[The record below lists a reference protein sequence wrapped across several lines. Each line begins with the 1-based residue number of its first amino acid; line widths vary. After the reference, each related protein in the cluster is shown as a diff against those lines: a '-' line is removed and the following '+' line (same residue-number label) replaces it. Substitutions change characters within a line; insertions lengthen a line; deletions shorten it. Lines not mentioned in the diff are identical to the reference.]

1 MKFEAIERET
11 VILDPGNNM
20 ERKTIPSEIR
30 KDPLTG
36 RTSRICHFMPLKWE
50 KPDFDQLVAG
60 TEKTCP
66 FCPDWV
72 MKVTPCFPEEIVPEG
87 RMVLDDKVL
96 FPNIAPYD
104 SLSACATFGNRHFI
118 PMTEIA
124 PGHIVDAF
132 RLAIRFFRRL
142 DEINHPESFYHLINW
157 NYMPAS
163 GSSLIHPHLQVFA
176 SAYAPHLLQQ
186 ELSCAKRYL
195 QQQETNYWDDLVE
208 TEKADSKRFLGEIGR
223 TNWLTVYAPLG
234 VAGDIVAVVDDVCC
248 TLELT
253 QDDISHL
260 AQGLTKLMA
269 AYDKMGVYNFNMNF
283 FPGSRGDDHARFHL
297 VFSPRTFFNQALGT
311 PDVGA
316 LRNLYNESLCMAFPE
331 EINEQLKSEF

>member
-1 MKFEAIERET
+1 
-11 VILDPGNNM
+11 
-20 ERKTIPSEIR
+20 
-30 KDPLTG
+30 
-36 RTSRICHFMPLKWE
+36 
-50 KPDFDQLVAG
+50 
-60 TEKTCP
+60 
-66 FCPDWV
+66 
-72 MKVTPCFPEEIVPEG
+72 
-87 RMVLDDKVL
+87 
-96 FPNIAPYD
+96 
-104 SLSACATFGNRHFI
+104 
-118 PMTEIA
+118 
-124 PGHIVDAF
+124 
-132 RLAIRFFRRL
+132 
-142 DEINHPESFYHLINW
+142 
-157 NYMPAS
+157 
-163 GSSLIHPHLQVFA
+163 
-176 SAYAPHLLQQ
+176 LLQQ

-208 TEKADSKRFLGEIGR
+208 TEKADGKRFLGEIGR

-316 LRNLYNESLCMAFPE
+316 LRNLYNEGLCMAFPE